1 MSPIRTQWT
10 RLIRFVAAE
19 TSQVHIG
26 QPVDSTLDVGLAAWN
41 KQVIRAHEILG
52 SALDPAAQLTNT
64 VLTVKEL
71 LSPLSREEV
80 KTVRCL
86 GLNYTDHAAEA
97 KMAKPPVPILFYKS
111 LASIIGPNAPI
122 SIPRIAQPV
131 EDHLPDYE
139 VELTIVIGK
148 AAKNVSEADAL
159 DYVLGYTGANDVSFR
174 KHQMTTSQWS
184 FSKSFGVSNLVSS
197 RVAFPVFILRTDNT
211 TPLGPCIVS
220 NNAIPDPQ
228 VIPLTC
234 NLNGKTLQNGNTKD
248 QIFNVRK
255 TVSFLSR
262 ATTLEPGSVIL
273 TGTPAGVGYVRK
285 PPVILRQGD
294 VVRVWLGHGIGTL
307 VNPVVEEG
315 VARAKL

>member
-159 DYVLGYTGANDVSFR
+159 DYVLGYTGANDASDYLLARDGVSFR

-184 FSKSFGVSNLVSS
+184 FSKSF
-197 RVAFPVFILRTDNT
+197 DNT

>member
-26 QPVDSTLDVGLAAWN
+26 QPVDPTLDVGLAAWS

-52 SALDPAAQLTNT
+52 SPLDPAAQLTNT

-111 LASIIGPNAPI
+111 LASIVGPNAPI
-122 SIPRIAQPV
+122 FIPRIAQPV

-184 FSKSFGVSNLVSS
+184 FSKSF
-197 RVAFPVFILRTDNT
+197 DNT

-255 TVSFLSR
+255 TVAFLSQ

>member
-184 FSKSFGVSNLVSS
+184 FSKSF
-197 RVAFPVFILRTDNT
+197 DNT

>member
-26 QPVDSTLDVGLAAWN
+26 QPVDPTLDVGLAAWN

-52 SALDPAAQLTNT
+52 SALDPGAQLTNT
-64 VLTVKEL
+64 VLTVREL

-97 KMAKPPVPILFYKS
+97 KMAKPPVPVLFYKP

-122 SIPRIAQPV
+122 FIPRVAQPV

-148 AAKNVSEADAL
+148 AARNVSEADAL

-174 KHQMTTSQWS
+174 KHQMTTSQWG
-184 FSKSFGVSNLVSS
+184 FSKSF
-197 RVAFPVFILRTDNT
+197 DNT

-228 VIPLTC
+228 LIPLTC
-234 NLNGKTLQNGNTKD
+234 NLNGKILQNGNTKD

-255 TVSFLSR
+255 TIAFLSQ

-285 PPVILRQGD
+285 PPVVLRKGD
-294 VVRVWLGHGIGTL
+294 VVHVWLGHGIGTL

-315 VARAKL
+315 VTRARL

>member
-1 MSPIRTQWT
+1 MSPVRTQWT
-10 RLIRFVAAE
+10 RFIRFVAAE
-19 TSQVHIG
+19 TAQVHVG
-26 QPVDSTLDVGLAAWN
+26 QPVDPTLDIGLAAWS
-41 KQVIRAHEILG
+41 KQDIQAYEISG
-52 SALDPAAQLTNT
+52 SALDPAAQLTST
-64 VLTVKEL
+64 ILTVKEL
-71 LSPLSREEV
+71 LCPLSREQV

-86 GLNYTDHAAEA
+86 GLNYSDHAAEA
-97 KMAKPPVPILFYKS
+97 KMAKPPVPVLFYK
-111 LASIIGPNAPI
+111 AVGSIIGPNAPI
-122 SIPRIAQPV
+122 CIPKVAQPV

-174 KHQMTTSQWS
+174 KHQSTTSQWG
-184 FSKSFGVSNLVSS
+184 FSKSF
-197 RVAFPVFILRTDNT
+197 DNT

-220 NNAIPDPQ
+220 NNVIPDPQ

-234 NLNGKTLQNGNTKD
+234 NLNGTTLQNGNTRD

-255 TVSFLSR
+255 TVAFLSQG
-262 ATTLEPGSVIL
+262 TTLEPGSIIL

-285 PPVILRQGD
+285 PPVLLRNGD
-294 VVRVWLGHGIGTL
+294 LVRVWLGHGIGTL

-315 VARAKL
+315 ETCAKL